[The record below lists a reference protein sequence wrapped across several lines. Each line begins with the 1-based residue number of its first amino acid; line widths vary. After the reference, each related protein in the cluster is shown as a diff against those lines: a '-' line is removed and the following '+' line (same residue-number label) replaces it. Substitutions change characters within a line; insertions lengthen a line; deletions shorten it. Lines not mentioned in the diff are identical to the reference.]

1 MPVFRVSIRFFPIP
15 YLVLPCFLW
24 ISCTLYANIL
34 KLLQFS
40 LHFFCHHISQLP
52 VLCPVFIPLNRSS
65 LIESCTWCFIAVDR
79 IGWDSIIF
87 LRELRSTLVS
97 ALDSTKYIHCES
109 PAALSSHSIKKHC
122 SPPPPTHTHTLFR
135 SPPMCSCKCRFQW
148 RLIPKCEC
156 KSTHWAQVQVDTLSK
171 SANWHS

>member
-79 IGWDSIIF
+79 IGWDRIIF
-87 LRELRSTLVS
+87 YMKSVAHCAGRQLHSTLIS
-97 ALDSTKYIHCES
+97 ALNSTKYIHCGS
-109 PAALSSHSIKKHC
+109 SAALSSPSFIIKKHC
-122 SPPPPTHTHTLFR
+122 PPPQLLR
-135 SPPMCSCKCRFQW
+135 SPPMCLCNVDVSD
-148 RLIPKCEC
+148 EC
-156 KSTHWAQVQVDTLSK
+156 KSTLWVRAQVDILSK